1 MACPTGASQA
11 PERFSALRPPLDA
24 GERSKVASPGRRN
37 APRERDG
44 LFDIVRW
51 KLPKTVRRR
60 AASSAL
66 VVPAKAG
73 THDHR
78 GWFWVPALRP
88 LCGRRPGRRSFLGT
102 KHQPVAV
109 GNGRRLGFP
118 VSGLLFTGNAANFNV
133 SSGSRVL
140 CRASLVEWTPRAM

>member
-60 AASSAL
+60 AASLAVLILRSAR
-66 VVPAKAG
+66 AG
-73 THDHR
+73 GVSQTRTGVRASRRMRTTTPSCVETRRSVLGPWKRLRSGSAAMLLSMRAR
-78 GWFWVPALRP
+78 GTAFWRNEPNEHF
-88 LCGRRPGRRSFLGT
+88 GHPGRPRE
-102 KHQPVAV
+102 
-109 GNGRRLGFP
+109 
-118 VSGLLFTGNAANFNV
+118 SGDA
-133 SSGSRVL
+133 
-140 CRASLVEWTPRAM
+140 

>member
-24 GERSKVASPGRRN
+24 GERSKVASPGRRH
-37 APRERDG
+37 APREREW

-66 VVPAKAG
+66 VVPAEAR
-73 THDHR
+73 THNH
-78 GWFWVPALRP
+78 GLWLWVPALRP
-88 LCGRRPGRRSFLGT
+88 LRGRRPGRRSFIRRRTNLRLWEM
-102 KHQPVAV
+102 VA
-109 GNGRRLGFP
+109 GDIPLFP
-118 VSGLLFTGNAANFNV
+118 DCYLQWIAQLQ
-133 SSGSRVL
+133 RV
-140 CRASLVEWTPRAM
+140 EP